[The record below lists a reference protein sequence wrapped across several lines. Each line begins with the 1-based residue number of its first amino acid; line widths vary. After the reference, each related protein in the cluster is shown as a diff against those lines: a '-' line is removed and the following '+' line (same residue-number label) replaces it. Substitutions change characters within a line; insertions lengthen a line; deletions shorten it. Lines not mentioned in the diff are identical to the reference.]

1 MGKFESRIQQLESEE
16 TECGLSSFQYKLLL
30 ILYLAKGD
38 ITSARLLWKR
48 SPKELKE
55 TDVQF
60 ISIWNVCR
68 SIVKED
74 FEAVFNSLSVDH
86 LCVPP
91 IKEYIEELREAIQ
104 LRQQEAFRT
113 LFTKIS
119 IQYYAKSFGIDQ
131 ERAIQLA
138 ECNGWKRS
146 EDPNVLVRCKFG
158 SLPKRDL
165 FQKAII
171 WTLMNHLEAKR
182 QTFSTLSDENKE

>member
-68 SIVKED
+68 SIIKED

-104 LRQQEAFRT
+104 LRQQEAFRK
-113 LFTKIS
+113 LFTK
-119 IQYYAKSFGIDQ
+119 
-131 ERAIQLA
+131 LA

-146 EDPNVLVRCKFG
+146 EDSNVLVRCKFG

-182 QTFSTLSDENKE
+182 KTFSTLSDENKE